1 MKDIDLLKEDHHY
14 YGDVG
19 KKYLSNS
26 DLGTLL
32 SNPKMF
38 GISRPDNKNFA
49 EGRYFHQCILEA
61 EKSKTFPYID
71 VASRNTKAYKER
83 LEETGEEVVLLL
95 KEKQSLDQLVGSLIG
110 NFRMYDLVYD
120 VGNEFEVPAIGE
132 VCGHTFKGKADI
144 VCPDML
150 IDLKTTSNLNDFRY
164 SAKKY
169 NYDSQAYI
177 YQELFGKPLIFIAI
191 DKGSHM
197 MGMYRLSEEFVK
209 GGKAKVER
217 AMEVYD
223 KFFGDSLTE
232 NIDTYYHEE
241 EL

>member
-19 KKYLSNS
+19 RKYLSNS

-32 SNPKMF
+32 NNPKMF
-38 GISRPDNKNFA
+38 GMSRPDNKNFA

-61 EKSKTFPYID
+61 EKSKSFPYID
-71 VASRNTKAYKER
+71 VASRNTKAYKEM

-95 KEKQSLDQLVGSLIG
+95 KEKPAIDQLVGSLIG
-110 NFRMYDLVYD
+110 NFHMYDLIYAYQND
-120 VGNEFEVPAIGE
+120 YEVPAIGE
-132 VCGHTFKGKADI
+132 VCGHMFKGKADI
-144 VCPDML
+144 ECPDML

-164 SAKKY
+164 SARKY

-177 YQELFGKPLIFIAI
+177 YQTLFGKPLVFIAI
-191 DKGSHM
+191 DKTSHM
-197 MGMYRLSEEFVK
+197 MGIYRLSEEFVK
-209 GGKAKVER
+209 GGRAKVEQ

-223 KFFGDSLTE
+223 KFYGDNPSE
-232 NIDTYYHEE
+232 DIASFVHEE